1 MATLNVEHQKSS
13 LRERVRDKLLSP
25 ASSIRLPRFLTNEP
39 ALPARYCGKPISTA
53 RRPSEEKE
61 EWYSPPDAPPAPSPE
76 VKKSKKRVTRSRDG
90 ASSSGR
96 RQKQHPQSR
105 ASQQVTRELL
115 TRGHSS
121 PEYHFPMTPPVNTT
135 DDDSTYQPLV
145 IHDLRQQ
152 ALRLCEIDREIHS
165 GKLYDLIQT
174 LPAIWLPTPKIKES
188 FIPLLRPDQST
199 AQQKSPTPSE
209 LRIIDGFLGHLPD
222 VHLIPAKRIHRKSVN
237 VPNLDFKRTLNLDAD
252 VSSILKSELIVV
264 GGGIRE
270 SDSSHACY
278 LFTINYRGI
287 DK

>member
-135 DDDSTYQPLV
+135 DDD
-145 IHDLRQQ
+145 
-152 ALRLCEIDREIHS
+152 
-165 GKLYDLIQT
+165 LIQT